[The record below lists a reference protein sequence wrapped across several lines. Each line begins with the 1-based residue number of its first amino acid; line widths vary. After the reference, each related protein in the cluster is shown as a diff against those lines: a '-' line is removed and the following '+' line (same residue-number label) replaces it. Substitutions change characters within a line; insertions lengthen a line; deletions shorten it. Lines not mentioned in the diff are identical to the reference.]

1 MTRGVGGAGLGLY
14 ICSELVSAW
23 AVIWV
28 ESKEGEGSTFLIE
41 LPAEPASY
49 ARPLPG
55 LARTPDPEPESA
67 ESAL

>member
-1 MTRGVGGAGLGLY
+1 
-14 ICSELVSAW
+14 
-23 AVIWV
+23 VIWV

-55 LARTPDPEPESA
+55 LARTPDPEPEAA